1 MNYIKRSVEL
11 KFPNFSMIKLSTV
24 DEGLEYVEIMV
35 VDIDGKL
42 VTGVLDNQDVEI
54 LIRELRTWRFE

>member
-11 KFPNFSMIKLSTV
+11 KFPNFGMIKLSTV

-35 VDIDGKL
+35 VDIDDKL